1 MYDQGTTEDF
11 SARTAAALASI
22 ERDRLRRQGE
32 QATPM
37 FAALAFGEALN
48 TTPLG
53 KMAKAAQAVC
63 IIAAGVIPVALFWSM
78 VWPG

>member
-1 MYDQGTTEDF
+1 MDDHGAGEDF
-11 SARTAAALASI
+11 SERTAAALASI

-32 QATPM
+32 SIGAVY
-37 FAALAFGEALN
+37 AALAFGDALE

-53 KMAKAAQAVC
+53 KAAKVAQGVC
-63 IIAAGVIPVALFWSM
+63 IVAAGFIPVALFWSM